1 MVRIESWAYSNPQT
15 ECEKYN
21 STGTSHQNTFLGQ
34 DSMCFGQSWAASPVS
49 PITTPYS
56 LKASGRVDRSCEVPG
71 NGTHGHKIPQ
81 KHAAV
86 PAQEPAT
93 YAESNCIFC

>member
-1 MVRIESWAYSNPQT
+1 MVRIESWAYSNLSVKNITAQ
-15 ECEKYN
+15 
-21 STGTSHQNTFLGQ
+21 GTSHQKTFLGQ
-34 DSMCFGQSWAASPVS
+34 DSMCFGQSGAASPVS

-71 NGTHGHKIPQ
+71 NGTHGHRIPQ